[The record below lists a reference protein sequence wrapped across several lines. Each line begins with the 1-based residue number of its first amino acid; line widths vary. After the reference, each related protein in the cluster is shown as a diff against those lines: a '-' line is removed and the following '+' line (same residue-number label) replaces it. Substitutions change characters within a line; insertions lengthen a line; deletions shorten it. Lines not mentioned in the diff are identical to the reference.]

1 MFDNVKT
8 QVNME
13 ENAALPNMFRTL
25 PALKATER
33 HLMDYLDSND
43 PLLGL
48 GRVSMYL
55 WDRQRSIRQDM
66 AWQRME
72 VSLTQCSSVTELAV
86 CHAQFIE
93 GRMHVLLARTMAT
106 ATPSQPIVA
115 DSDSAVACAEA
126 ACL

>member
-1 MFDNVKT
+1 VKVLAICLQLRAAQVQHSCITCIKAADVDNVKT

-55 WDRQRSIRQDM
+55 CDRQRSIRQDM

-72 VSLTQCSSVTELAV
+72 VSLTQCSSVT
-86 CHAQFIE
+86 
-93 GRMHVLLARTMAT
+93 
-106 ATPSQPIVA
+106 
-115 DSDSAVACAEA
+115 
-126 ACL
+126 

>member
-1 MFDNVKT
+1 M
-8 QVNME
+8 QVNMSD
-13 ENAALPNMFRTL
+13 NAALPNMFRTL

-33 HLMDYLDSND
+33 HLMDYLDSDD

-72 VSLTQCSSVTELAV
+72 VRSCWPCLTLSMLLLSLLPAV
-86 CHAQFIE
+86 CSAQQND
-93 GRMHVLLARTMAT
+93 V
-106 ATPSQPIVA
+106 SC
-115 DSDSAVACAEA
+115 AVTS
-126 ACL
+126 LSRG

>member
-1 MFDNVKT
+1 LLAAELAPVSLTIKASDVDNINM

-33 HLMDYLDSND
+33 HLMDYLDSDD
-43 PLLGL
+43 PQLGL

-55 WDRQRSIRQDM
+55 WDRQRSVRQDM

-72 VSLTQCSSVTELAV
+72 VAPLTHCST
-86 CHAQFIE
+86 
-93 GRMHVLLARTMAT
+93 
-106 ATPSQPIVA
+106 VA
-115 DSDSAVACAEA
+115 
-126 ACL
+126 

>member
-1 MFDNVKT
+1 M
-8 QVNME
+8 QVNMSD
-13 ENAALPNMFRTL
+13 NAALPNMFRTL

-33 HLMDYLDSND
+33 HLMDYLDSDD

-72 VSLTQCSSVTELAV
+72 VRSCLLCLGLSMLFLSLLSAQHKKMA
-86 CHAQFIE
+86 CHV
-93 GRMHVLLARTMAT
+93 RR
-106 ATPSQPIVA
+106 PS
-115 DSDSAVACAEA
+115 
-126 ACL
+126 